1 MRYFAYGSNMNP
13 ERMIE
18 RGVSFTSRERAV
30 LKGWRLKFNKVSSIN
45 AREGY
50 ANIERDDNSVVEGI
64 LYTIEDKDIEKLDTF
79 EGYPKHYNRVVL
91 KVKKDNGE
99 EVEALVYIANP
110 DKVKDGLKPSKEY
123 LNHLLRGCDLL
134 SENYCNMLRNW
145 ETLD

>member
-64 LYTIEDKDIEKLDTF
+64 LYTIDDKDIEKLDTY

>member
-13 ERMIE
+13 ERMTE

-64 LYTIEDKDIEKLDTF
+64 LYTIDDKDIEKLDTY